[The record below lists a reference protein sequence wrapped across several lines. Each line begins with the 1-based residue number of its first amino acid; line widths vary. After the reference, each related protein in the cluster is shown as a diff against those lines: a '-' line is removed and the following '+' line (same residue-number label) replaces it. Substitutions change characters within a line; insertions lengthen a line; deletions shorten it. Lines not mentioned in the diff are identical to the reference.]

1 MNDKVEE
8 LWCVRVTCDDQ
19 TGVVAE
25 FTSALARDGWNILD
39 AQQHT
44 DQSSGRFFMRLEV
57 HHASSGER
65 ALEETLMPAARRVN
79 AEVEWVAQSRKPRVA
94 ILASKTTHCVVDLLE
109 RWRTG
114 ELPCEVVCIVANHE
128 HIGVHAS
135 WYDVPFH
142 HVPFHPSKSE
152 AYAAIEGILSQH
164 RVDLTVLAMFM
175 QIMPAELVAQHEGRM
190 LNIHHSFLPSFAGAK
205 PYHQAHEKGV
215 KLVGATCHYV
225 TAELD
230 QGPILEQEVVRVSH
244 RDGPE
249 ELRRKGRV
257 CEREALARGVKLHL
271 EGRVFVHGQKTVVFP

>member
-1 MNDKVEE
+1 MNDNLEE

-25 FTSALARDGWNILD
+25 FTSALALGGWNILD

-44 DQSSGRFFMRLEV
+44 DQSSKRFFMRLEV
-57 HHASSGER
+57 RHATSGENDLSER
-65 ALEETLMPAARRVN
+65 LLSSAERVQAA
-79 AEVEWVAQSRKPRVA
+79 VEWLPMSRKPRMA

-114 ELPCEVVCIVANHE
+114 ELPCEVVCVVANHE
-128 HIGVHAS
+128 HLGVHAS

-142 HVPFHPSKSE
+142 HVPFGPSKSE
-152 AYAAIEGILSQH
+152 GFAAIGEILNQH
-164 RVDLTVLAMFM
+164 GVELTVLARFM
-175 QIMPAELVAQHEGRM
+175 QIMPAELVGQHEGRM
-190 LNIHHSFLPSFAGAK
+190 LNIHHSFLPSFAGAR

-225 TAELD
+225 TADLD

-249 ELRRKGRV
+249 DLRRKGRV

>member
-1 MNDKVEE
+1 
-8 LWCVRVTCDDQ
+8 
-19 TGVVAE
+19 
-25 FTSALARDGWNILD
+25 
-39 AQQHT
+39 
-44 DQSSGRFFMRLEV
+44 MRLEV
-57 HHASSGER
+57 HHGTADENN
-65 ALEETLMPAARRVN
+65 LEEVLVPSAKRVK
-79 AEVEWVAQSRKPRVA
+79 ADVEWLPRSRKPRVA

-109 RWRTG
+109 RWRSS

-128 HIGVHAS
+128 HIGLHAS

-142 HVPFHPSKSE
+142 HVPFNQSKSE
-152 AYAAIEGILSQH
+152 GLAAIEGILDQH
-164 RVDLTVLAMFM
+164 RVDLTVLARFM
-175 QIMPAELVAQHEGRM
+175 QIMPAELVGQHEGRM
-190 LNIHHSFLPSFAGAK
+190 LNIHHTFLPSFAGAK
-205 PYHQAHEKGV
+205 PYHQAHQKGV

-271 EGRVFVHGQKTVVFP
+271 EGRVFIHGQKTVVFP

>member
-1 MNDKVEE
+1 
-8 LWCVRVTCDDQ
+8 
-19 TGVVAE
+19 
-25 FTSALARDGWNILD
+25 
-39 AQQHT
+39 
-44 DQSSGRFFMRLEV
+44 MRLEV

-65 ALEETLMPAARRVN
+65 SLKEILMPAARRVN

-114 ELPCEVVCIVANHE
+114 ELPCEVECIVANHE

-152 AYAAIEGILSQH
+152 AFAAIEGILSQH
-164 RVDLTVLAMFM
+164 RVDLTVLARFM

-244 RDGPE
+244 RDGPK

>member
-1 MNDKVEE
+1 MYDKVEE

-44 DQSSGRFFMRLEV
+44 DQSSGRCFMRLEV

-65 ALEETLMPAARRVN
+65 ALEEALMPAARRVN
-79 AEVEWVAQSRKPRVA
+79 AEVEWVAQSSKPRVA
-94 ILASKTTHCVVDLLE
+94 MLASKTTHCVVDLLE

-142 HVPFHPSKSE
+142 HVPVHPSKSE
-152 AYAAIEGILSQH
+152 AFAAIEGILSQH
-164 RVDLTVLAMFM
+164 RVWT
-175 QIMPAELVAQHEGRM
+175 
-190 LNIHHSFLPSFAGAK
+190 
-205 PYHQAHEKGV
+205 
-215 KLVGATCHYV
+215 
-225 TAELD
+225 
-230 QGPILEQEVVRVSH
+230 
-244 RDGPE
+244 
-249 ELRRKGRV
+249 
-257 CEREALARGVKLHL
+257 
-271 EGRVFVHGQKTVVFP
+271 